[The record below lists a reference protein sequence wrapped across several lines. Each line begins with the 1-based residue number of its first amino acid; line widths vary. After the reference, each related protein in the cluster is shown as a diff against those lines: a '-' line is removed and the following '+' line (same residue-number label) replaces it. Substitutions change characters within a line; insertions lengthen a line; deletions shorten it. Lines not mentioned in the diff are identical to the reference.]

1 MNLRNAGKKQITQ
14 AKTGGNFYRLP
25 LIYFVTAVGV
35 NLVVELLARRSFS
48 GFFRFLTERPL
59 VFFYGVLLIWLT
71 LSVSLLF
78 RRRAFYYSFIC
89 AAWVGLALTDCILL
103 SYRAMPLT
111 ARDILLMPSVRD
123 IFEKYMSHVAL
134 AGLMLGIS
142 VVLGALFL
150 LWYCSKRFPSV
161 FLIGITN
168 VALLGLALFAATR
181 LMIGSGC
188 LSDPTHFGSLPD
200 AYDTNGFAYC
210 FAASAV
216 TGGVSEPSAYSQES
230 VDAILEHQDNLPETN
245 TQTPNLIFV
254 QLESFFDA
262 NYLRDLTYAENPVPN
277 FEALK
282 RQCSHGSLFVPAIG
296 AGTANT
302 EFEVLTGMNLN
313 FFGVGEYPFTTTVYD
328 SAIEALPDVLSRMG
342 YSTHAIHNNNATF
355 YDRDLVYAN
364 LGMQSFT
371 SLEYMNHVRFNPI
384 GWAEDAV
391 LTGEIM
397 KTLRSTQGRD
407 FVFTISVQA
416 HGKYPTAPIEGAPTV
431 AVAGAQSEARKNALE
446 YYLYQLRQ
454 TDAFVG
460 SLIRML
466 HDFDEP
472 TVVVFYGDHLPSLN
486 ITQEE
491 LLQGD
496 TQTTEYV
503 IWTNFEQ
510 ERQVRDLQTY
520 QLAAYVMELFGI
532 REGTIFRHHQV
543 YDYAPEENQSYQDE
557 LASLQYDMTDGEHFY
572 LHGGSPPEATQLR
585 FGVQTI
591 TVDGVMDDPASGGE
605 TLIVGTNFTPYSVIY
620 RNGKPE
626 KTQYLSSTTLRL
638 TDALVR
644 NGDALTV
651 AQVSATDETRVLSQ
665 TTPFFYEIEETTDE
679 RTATTP

>member
-1 MNLRNAGKKQITQ
+1 MNLRSGGKTQ
-14 AKTGGNFYRLP
+14 VEHAKTNANYVRLP
-25 LIYFVTAVGV
+25 LIYLLTSFAV
-35 NLVVELLARRSFS
+35 NLMVELLARRSFS
-48 GFFRFLTERPL
+48 GLGHFLIERPS
-59 VFFYGVLLIWLT
+59 VFLYGVLLIWFT

-78 RRRAFYYSFIC
+78 RRRAFYFSFVC
-89 AAWVGLALTDCILL
+89 TAWVGLALADCILL
-103 SYRAMPLT
+103 SSRAMPLT

-123 IFEKYMSHVAL
+123 IFEKYMSHFAL
-134 AGLMLGIS
+134 VGLMLGIS
-142 VVLGALFL
+142 VVLGGLFL

-161 FLIGITN
+161 FLVGAAN
-168 VALLGLALFAATR
+168 VVTLGLVLFAATK
-181 LMIGSGC
+181 LMIGGGY

-200 AYDTNGFAYC
+200 AYSKNGFAYC

-230 VDAILEHQDNLPETN
+230 VDAILKRQDKLPETD
-245 TQTPNLIFV
+245 TQKPNLIFV

-262 NYLRDLTYAENPVPN
+262 NYLQDLTYAENPVPN

-282 RQCSHGSLFVPAIG
+282 RQCSCGSLSVPAIG

-328 SAIEALPDVLSRMG
+328 STLEALPYVLYRQG

-355 YDRDLVYAN
+355 YDRDLVYSN

-371 SLEYMNHVRFNPI
+371 SLEYMNHVKLNPI
-384 GWAEDAV
+384 GWAEDSV

-397 KTLRSTQGRD
+397 KALRSTQERD

-416 HGKYPTAPIEGAPTV
+416 HGKYPAAPVENAPIIAVEGAE
-431 AVAGAQSEARKNALE
+431 SEARKNALE

-460 SLIRML
+460 SLVRML
-466 HDFDEP
+466 HDFEEP

-486 ITQEE
+486 ITREE
-491 LLQGD
+491 LSQGD

-503 IWTNFEQ
+503 IWSNFEM
-510 ERQVRDLQTY
+510 ERQCRDLQTY
-520 QLAAYVMELFGI
+520 QLAAYVTDLCGI
-532 REGTIFRHHQV
+532 REGTIFRHHQA
-543 YDYAPEENQSYQDE
+543 YDFASEENQSYQEE
-557 LASLQYDMTDGEHFY
+557 LASLQYDMTDGEHYY
-572 LHGGSPPEATQLR
+572 LHGGQLPEATKLR
-585 FGVQTI
+585 FGVEAI
-591 TVDGVMDDPASGGE
+591 TVGGVLDDPIYSE
-605 TLIVGTNFTPYSVIY
+605 KKLVVGQNFTPYSVIY

-638 TDALVR
+638 TDALVHS
-644 NGDALTV
+644 GDSLTV
-651 AQVSATDETRVLSQ
+651 VQVSATDETRILSQ
-665 TTPFFYEIEETTDE
+665 TTPFFYETEETTDE
-679 RTATTP
+679 RTAAAP